1 MHTLTPTYSL
11 NCRGRLLSLD
21 KPAVMGILNLTPDS
35 FSDGGKYT
43 LKDAALKQ
51 AEVMLEEGAAILDIG
66 GYSSR
71 PGATHISVDEE
82 LKRIAETTRAIMD
95 RFPEA
100 LISLDT
106 FRGRV
111 AKEMIDLGVHMI
123 NDISGG
129 RSLYG
134 DEQEMPMIEVLK
146 AQPDVPY
153 IMMHMQGNPKNMQ
166 DNPTYEDVVEEI
178 WDYFIERINY
188 AKEGGI
194 RDIVLDPGFGFGKS
208 LLHNYQILA
217 GLDQLSELD
226 LPLMVGVSRKS
237 MLYKLFDTDPRDVVE
252 LSSIL
257 HFKALESGASLLRTH
272 DVKEAVRTVE
282 LFQYLME
289 NGII

>member
-237 MLYKLFDTDPRDVVE
+237 MLYKLFDTDPRDGVE

>member
-82 LKRIAETTRAIMD
+82 LRRIGETTRAIMD

-106 FRGRV
+106 FRGKV
-111 AKEMIDLGVHMI
+111 AQEMIDLGVHII

-134 DEQEMPMIEVLK
+134 DGEEMPMIEVLK

-166 DNPTYEDVVEEI
+166 QNPTYEDVVEEI

-188 AKEGGI
+188 AKEGRI
-194 RDIVLDPGFGFGKS
+194 KDIVLDPGFGFGKS

-217 GLDQLSELD
+217 GLDQLSELG

-282 LFQYLME
+282 LFQYLKE